1 MEGASPLPNQP
12 PPLQGEILN
21 QPYDLL
27 CKEETSNHLIL
38 LHKEDFE
45 PLLKFL
51 ANRWQGT

>member
-12 PPLQGEILN
+12 P
-21 QPYDLL
+21 QPEGFYRPTNLPSQ
-27 CKEETSNHLIL
+27 EG
-38 LHKEDFE
+38 FE